1 MTSFEKAKLTFL
13 ADGKA
18 TPQEMSTYDITF
30 MYNPTEIS
38 LSRSMSIEQAKAARD
53 SSGTN
58 KSSFKHPNPY
68 SLKIS
73 NIILDTYEAGTSVL
87 PEVEKFKRGVE
98 FLQPQ
103 ISIPQP
109 SQSGKKNSNQT
120 NPEPQDR
127 PPIYLFTWGKHK
139 YLQCFMKQVTFKF
152 TMFFPNGD
160 PARAV
165 LDLSLEQVSIPKDK
179 NNKGT
184 PQPPKSQRGDPN
196 SPPLDR
202 AIFT

>member
-73 NIILDTYEAGTSVL
+73 NIILDTYEAGISVL

-109 SQSGKKNSNQT
+109 SQSGKKKSNET
-120 NPEPQDR
+120 NPKPQDR

-139 YLQCFMKQVTFKF
+139 YLKCFMKQVTFKF

-165 LDLSLEQVSIPKDK
+165 LDLSLEQVSIPKVK
-179 NNKGT
+179 NDKGT
-184 PQPPKSQRGDPN
+184 PQPSQAARKETN
-196 SPPLDR
+196 R
-202 AIFT
+202 AFFI